1 MCSVPADHE
10 ADRKAKP
17 DQDLTARARIRDAA
31 ITLFGDRGFDGT
43 GMRAIA
49 ASAGVSPALVI
60 HHFGSKA
67 GLRRVCDEYVA
78 AVVRTT
84 KQEAMTAGPPDPL
97 ELLRTADEAQP
108 LLRYVARMLVDGSPG
123 VADLVDTIVS
133 DAVDYMAAGVQAGTL
148 RPSDMPYERAVL
160 LCIWQLG
167 SIALHAHV
175 KRLIGVDLLG
185 DRAAILR
192 WGRPA
197 LEVFTHGLF
206 TDDRWEKAV
215 AGLDE
220 DQLKNGESGGT
231 DER

>member
-1 MCSVPADHE
+1 MCSVQATFTEP
-10 ADRKAKP
+10 RP
-17 DQDLTARARIRDAA
+17 DVTARARIRDAA

-49 ASAGVSPALVI
+49 AAAGVSPALVV

-67 GLRRVCDEYVA
+67 GLRQVCDEHVA
-78 AVVRTT
+78 AVVRAT

-97 ELLRTADEAQP
+97 ELLRTADETQP

-123 VADLVDTIVS
+123 VEALVDTMVA
-133 DAVDYMAAGVQAGTL
+133 DAVDYMQEGVEAGTL
-148 RPSDMPYERAVL
+148 RPSEMPYERAVL

-175 KRLIGVDLLG
+175 KRLMGVDLLG
-185 DRAAILR
+185 DRAAILK

-206 TDDRWEKAV
+206 ADDRWEKAV

-220 DQLKNGESGGT
+220 DQLKDRDDRRS
-231 DER
+231 